1 MKGTFYTG
9 CFLCVSDI
17 PGKTEGCIYA
27 YVTEMDH
34 ANELSVE
41 DQGLLRARS
50 WGI

>member
-1 MKGTFYTG
+1 MCQSG
-9 CFLCVSDI
+9 I

-34 ANELSVE
+34 ANALSVE
-41 DQGLLRARS
+41 DQGPLRERS